1 MKQTDVEPAGG
12 RLLMA
17 RERLQRQVTAIPA
30 FTAAGATSLRQR
42 FGLPR
47 FLEVLTVRLHP
58 FSSCSPR
65 SALEHCRR
73 LLQEQGLEA
82 QICLNDSPGQIA
94 WLYEHQL
101 TAWIE
106 VSPGRQDSGPAVA
119 VRLEFLEQGWGG
131 FPQAAAERLRQII
144 RTPTA
149 YMEWKEWFDAV
160 WMLSLMGRAAGVE
173 PDEGLLT
180 SNYLWPWRPYLF
192 CKLQA
197 VNMKRLQ
204 ERARVYAPARAGW
217 VVDLMERE
225 AIERLLGPEARR
237 WKRPALLKHVS

>member
-1 MKQTDVEPAGG
+1 MEQIDVEPAAG
-12 RLLMA
+12 RLLLA
-17 RERLQRQVTAIPA
+17 REKLQRRVTAIPA
-30 FTAAGATSLRQR
+30 FMAAGATSLQQR

-58 FSSCSPR
+58 FSSSSPR

-73 LLQEQGLEA
+73 LLLEQGLEV
-82 QICLNDSPGQIA
+82 QICLNDTPGQIA

-106 VSPGRQDSGPAVA
+106 VSPGGLSEPSVA

-144 RTPTA
+144 RTPST
-149 YMEWKEWFDAV
+149 YMGWKEWFDAV
-160 WMLSLMGRAAGVE
+160 WMLSLMGRATGVE

-204 ERARVYAPARAGW
+204 KTARVYAPARAGW

-225 AIERLLGPEARR
+225 AIEGLLGPEARR
-237 WKRPALLKHVS
+237 WKRPALLERLR

>member
-1 MKQTDVEPAGG
+1 MEPAGG
-12 RLLMA
+12 RLLLA
-17 RERLQRQVTAIPA
+17 RERLQRLVTAIPA
-30 FTAAGATSLRQR
+30 FMAAGATSLQQR

-58 FSSCSPR
+58 FSSSSPR

-73 LLQEQGLEA
+73 MLQEQGLEVR
-82 QICLNDSPGQIA
+82 ICLNDSPGQIA
-94 WLYEHQL
+94 WLYGHQL

-106 VSPGRQDSGPAVA
+106 VSPGALLDSAVA
-119 VRLEFLEQGWGG
+119 ARLEFLEQGWGG

-144 RTPTA
+144 RTPST

-160 WMLSLMGRAAGVE
+160 WMLSLMSRAAGVE
-173 PDEGLLT
+173 PDKGLIT

-192 CKLQA
+192 CKLRA

-204 ERARVYAPARAGW
+204 ETARVYAPARAGW

-225 AIERLLGPEARR
+225 AIEGLLGPEARR
-237 WKRPALLKHVS
+237 WKRPALLNHIR

>member
-1 MKQTDVEPAGG
+1 MEQIDVEPAGG
-12 RLLMA
+12 RLLLA
-17 RERLQRQVTAIPA
+17 RERLQRRITAIPA
-30 FTAAGATSLRQR
+30 FMPAGATGLQQH

-73 LLQEQGLEA
+73 LLQEQGLEV
-82 QICLNDSPGQIA
+82 QICLNDTPGQIA

-106 VSPGRQDSGPAVA
+106 VSPGELSELVVA
-119 VRLEFLEQGWGG
+119 ARLEFLEQGWGG

-144 RTPTA
+144 RTPST
-149 YMEWKEWFDAV
+149 YMGWKEWFDAV
-160 WMLSLMGRAAGVE
+160 WMLSLMGRAEGVE
-173 PDEGLLT
+173 PDESLLT

-192 CKLQA
+192 CKLRA
-197 VNMKRLQ
+197 VHMKRLQ
-204 ERARVYAPARAGW
+204 ETARVYAPARAGW

-225 AIERLLGPEARR
+225 AIEGLLGPEARE
-237 WKRPALLKHVS
+237 WKRPALLNHLR